1 MMLVFLITS
10 AVINNYLHNKYYL
23 HNNYLSVFNNYLQCA
38 GFPPEPRFSSFNTK
52 SVTVFL

>member
-1 MMLVFLITS
+1 MLVFLITS